1 MILRIQK
8 LTLACLLITFGT
20 HAQKISREEA
30 IQTALKNND
39 RIKSAEYQ
47 VEFARQVRKTETDIG
62 KLSVAFMRGQYNTIQ
77 QDNNLTL
84 TQSIPFP
91 TTMASQVKLGKEQV
105 AGSQKNLVVVQN
117 NLVHDVKTTYEQLL
131 YAEALHNLLL
141 SQDSLFG
148 DFAKASG
155 LRYKAGEGNLLE
167 KTTAE
172 SQLLESKNQLRQN
185 DAEIYILKKKLQ
197 VLLNAAEEVSAA
209 DEFAKRASTGS
220 SVENNPGLLYEKQ
233 LVTISRQATRVERNK
248 FLPDLSV
255 GYFNQTLIGYQNTT
269 GAEEYFDKSK
279 RFQGFT
285 IGVSL
290 PVWFAPQLARSKA
303 AFYHQES
310 VRKNADYLQT
320 SVTQEYDQAVR
331 ERDKNEASL
340 SYYQTTALENAS
352 LILSQARKAYQAGE
366 IGYIEYLQ
374 SLRTAIG
381 IRTNYLSALQQYNLS
396 VIKIEYLTGSF

>member
-1 MILRIQK
+1 MILRIQT
-8 LTLACLLITFGT
+8 LALACLLITSGA

-30 IQTALKNND
+30 IQAALKNND

-47 VEFARQVRKTETDIG
+47 VAYARQVKKTETEIG
-62 KLSVAFMRGQYNTIQ
+62 KLSVNFMMGQYNTIE

-117 NLVHDVKTTYEQLL
+117 NLVHEVKTAYEQLL
-131 YAEALHNLLL
+131 YAEAVHNLLS
-141 SQDSLFG
+141 SQDSLFT

-155 LRYKAGEGNLLE
+155 VRYKAGEGNLLE

-185 DAEIYILKKKLQ
+185 EAEIYILKKKLQ

-209 DEFAKRASTGS
+209 DDFKKRTSTVT
-220 SVENNPGLLYEKQ
+220 SVGNNPGLLYEQQ
-233 LVTISRQATRVERNK
+233 LVAISRQATRVERNK

-255 GYFNQTLIGYQNTT
+255 GYFNQTLTGFQNTT
-269 GAEEYFDKSK
+269 GVEEYFGRNK

-285 IGVSL
+285 VGVSFPL
-290 PVWFAPQLARSKA
+290 WFGPQLARSKA

-310 VRKNADYLQT
+310 VRKNAEYLQT
-320 SVTQEYDQAVR
+320 SVNQEYDQAER
-331 ERDKNEASL
+331 EREKNEASL
-340 SYYQTTALENAS
+340 TYYETTALQNAA
-352 LILSQARKAYQAGE
+352 LILAQARKAYQAGE
-366 IGYIEYLQ
+366 IGYIEYMQ
-374 SLRTAIG
+374 SLRMAIT
-381 IRTNYLSALQQYNLS
+381 IRTNYLTALQQYNLS